1 MRHFNEMRRD
11 WPLIAGML
19 VILAFGAM
27 DVNWLSNPS
36 HPVLLSGV
44 FCLMTVLILLCAFRA
59 LHHVGALAERF
70 GEPYG
75 SLLLTL
81 SILSIEVSLIASVM
95 LTGSPDPTLAR
106 DTMFA
111 GFMLTMNGV
120 VGVVV
125 VCGGLRHRQQE
136 FNLEGAR
143 AYLAALIPLA
153 ITALILPN
161 FTRNQA
167 GALMDAQ
174 AIAIGVA
181 TVVFYGIFL
190 GVQTMRHRE
199 FFIDPHERDG
209 DNVTPDLQT
218 DQVAPHELVMH
229 FAMLFFA
236 LLIIAFLGRELAKT
250 VDFGIHRLGVPV
262 ALGGILIATLTL
274 TPESVSAFRAALE
287 DKLQHSVNV
296 FLGGALSTIGLTV
309 PCVLIV
315 GVLSERR
322 VILGLQGTDMVLL
335 LLTLFVSS
343 LTFGGVRTNM
353 LQGVVHLLLFFLYL
367 VFIFYP

>member
-1 MRHFNEMRRD
+1 MKYLDRLRREAA
-11 WPLIAGML
+11 LIVGFL
-19 VILAFGAM
+19 VILALGAAG
-27 DVNWLSNPS
+27 DNWFSNS
-36 HPVLLSGV
+36 ISPVLLAAA
-44 FCLMTVLILLCAFRA
+44 FAAMTVLILLCAFRA
-59 LHHVGALAERF
+59 LHHAGTLADRF
-70 GEPYG
+70 GEPYE

-81 SILSIEVSLIASVM
+81 SILSIEVSLIAAVM

-125 VCGGLRHRQQE
+125 LCGGLRHRQQE

-153 ITALILPN
+153 VTALVLPN
-161 FTRNQA
+161 FTHSQT
-167 GALMDAQ
+167 GALTDTQ

-199 FFIDPHERDG
+199 FFMDPHENDG
-209 DNVTPDLQT
+209 AHHAHAAEEPAMPAIDILI
-218 DQVAPHELVMH
+218 H
-229 FAMLFFA
+229 FIILFAALIVIAM
-236 LLIIAFLGRELAKT
+236 LGRELAKV
-250 VDFGIHRLGVPV
+250 VDYGIHRLNIPV

-296 FLGGALSTIGLTV
+296 FLGGALSSIGLTV

-315 GVLSERR
+315 GVLADRR
-322 VILGLQGTDMVLL
+322 VVLGLQGTDMVLL

-353 LQGVVHLLLFFLYL
+353 LQGLVHLLLFFLYL
-367 VFIFYP
+367 VFIINP